1 MKKILLTGANGLVGS
16 KLCNKLAT
24 GDSEVYAAVKS
35 FPDKPIKNVKYI
47 VLDLCKKLNTDDLPR
62 DIDYLVHLAQSN
74 KFKEFPEGAND
85 VFSVNVSSTHQ
96 LLEYARKSN
105 VKHFIY
111 ASSGGIYSQSK
122 SKLNENSSIQKNNEL
137 GNYLG
142 SKICGE
148 ILVQNYS
155 PFFKTSIIRPFFI
168 YGFGQKRNMLLPRVY
183 DFVENEIPIDL
194 CGEEGLKINPI
205 HVEDIVFSIKN
216 LLESGR
222 SPIYNLA
229 GPKILSLRQICDSIG
244 NYIGKDPIYKITS
257 GTEINF
263 ISDISLMKS
272 ELHSPR
278 ISLLDRID
286 DLR

>member
-96 LLEYARKSN
+96 FLEYARKSN

-168 YGFGQKRNMLLPRVY
+168 YGFGQKRNMLLPRIY
-183 DFVENEIPIDL
+183 DCVANEVPIDL
-194 CGEEGLKINPI
+194 CGEEGLRINPI

-216 LLESGR
+216 LLERGV

-229 GPKILSLRQICDSIG
+229 GPKNLSLRQICDSIG
-244 NYIGKDPIYKITS
+244 DYIGKDPVYKITS
-257 GTEINF
+257 GIEINLV
-263 ISDISLMKS
+263 SDISLMKS
-272 ELHSPR
+272 ELYSPR